1 MAKKRKMFCEYGPVC
16 YAISVEKERLRRHV
30 SDLVRRVPLAKTRGE
45 LLPEIWKGHSS
56 VLVRALHGVDMDLQR
71 SKVKNLYLAGRRL
84 DGLVIAPGE
93 VFSFWH
99 AIGRCTK
106 RRGYQP
112 GMTLQSGGV
121 GAAVGGGLCQMANL
135 VHYMV
140 LHSPLQVE
148 ELHHHTDALFPD
160 SGRRVPFGTGT
171 SVFYNHVDY
180 RFRNTTD
187 TPVQLHI
194 WQDDTFL
201 YGELRAAAPLSV
213 RYRLEEQDHHFACE
227 DGVWYRNSR
236 VVRYATDADGHET
249 QEVILINHSRVMYDP
264 ALIPP
269 EQIREVHA

>member
-1 MAKKRKMFCEYGPVC
+1 MPKKRKLFCEYGPVC
-16 YAISVEKERLRRHV
+16 YAIAVEKERLRRRLT
-30 SDLVRRVPLAKTRGE
+30 DALRRTPLAKRRGS
-45 LLPEIWKGHSS
+45 LLPAVWKSHSS

-71 SKVKNLYLAGRRL
+71 SKVKNLFLAGQRL
-84 DGLVIAPGE
+84 DGLIIAPGE

-112 GMTLQSGGV
+112 GMTLQGGRV
-121 GAAVGGGLCQMANL
+121 GAAVGGGLCQLANL

-160 SGRRVPFGTGT
+160 AGRRVPFGTGT
-171 SVFYNHVDY
+171 SVFYNHIDY

-187 TPVQLHI
+187 VPVQLHI

-201 YGELRAAAPLSV
+201 YGELRAATPLSAQYELV
-213 RYRLEEQDHHFACE
+213 EEDHHFACE
-227 DGVWYRNSR
+227 DGQWYRNSR
-236 VVRYATDADGHET
+236 VFRCVTDDAGQVTREC
-249 QEVILINHSRVMYDP
+249 ILVNHSRVMYDP

-269 EQIREVHA
+269 EHIRNT